1 LSKAET
7 NCDCSISISIHINI
21 FLFIFINKKMKKIY
35 EFRDELMRRKIEGFT
50 QFYID
55 EKGKY
60 FSIDEFIKEVDELR
74 VCSCPPTVNKD

>member
-1 LSKAET
+1 
-7 NCDCSISISIHINI
+7 
-21 FLFIFINKKMKKIY
+21 MKKIY
-35 EFRDELMRRKIEGFT
+35 EFRDELMRRKIEGFA